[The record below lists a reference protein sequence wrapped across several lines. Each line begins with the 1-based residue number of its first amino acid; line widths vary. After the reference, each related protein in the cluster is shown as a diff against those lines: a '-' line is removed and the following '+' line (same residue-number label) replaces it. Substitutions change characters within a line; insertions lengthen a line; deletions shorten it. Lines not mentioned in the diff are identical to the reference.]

1 MPKRATSKHVPS
13 AWSAADIR
21 HDDRVILRID
31 ANVPMANGRV
41 SVHGRHRLHANVP
54 EIERLQ
60 SRGARIVLVAHLGD
74 PKGRSVKALSLAPVA
89 RALSRVLKHN
99 VRFVPHLP
107 GADAERVIDRMA
119 PGAIVMLENL
129 RFDAG
134 ETENGAAFA
143 KRLASCGDV
152 FVNNA
157 FSVCHRKHASIVGV
171 TKYLPSFAGELV
183 VREVK
188 ALSAVPKKPFV
199 LVLGGIKMSTKIPLI
214 ETLGKKADAILIG
227 GGSAM
232 TMLAASMGK
241 RLPQAALF
249 TKPADVAEAKAIAK
263 KYGKKIFLPCD
274 LLVTKNAVP
283 DIGPETVR
291 CFVRA
296 LAGAKTIVWNG
307 PLGNTDRKDGFAGTL
322 AVARAIAKNTSATS
336 LVGGGETV
344 ECLEEFNL
352 TDHFTHVSTGGGA
365 MLAFLSGEALPGLE
379 VLVK

>member
-1 MPKRATSKHVPS
+1 MPKRGTSTDKLKTWAT
-13 AWSAADIR
+13 ADIH

-31 ANVPMANGRV
+31 ANVPMMNGRV
-41 SVHGRHRLHANVP
+41 SLYGRHRLHANIA

-60 SRGARIVLVAHLGD
+60 SRGARIVIVAHLGD
-74 PKGRSVKALSLAPVA
+74 PKGRSLKALSLAPVA
-89 RALSRVLKHN
+89 RALGRVLKHS

-107 GADAERVIDRMA
+107 GDEAERVIDRMA
-119 PGAIVMLENL
+119 PGGIIMLENL

-134 ETENGAAFA
+134 ETENDSAFA

-157 FSVCHRKHASIVGV
+157 FGVCHRKHASMVGV

-188 ALSAVPKKPFV
+188 ALSTVPKKPFV
-199 LVLGGIKMSTKIPLI
+199 LILGGIKISTKIPLI
-214 ETLGKKADAILIG
+214 EKFGTKADAILIG
-227 GGSAM
+227 GGSAL

-241 RLPQAALF
+241 TLPQAAIF
-249 TKPADVAEAKAIAK
+249 TKAADVAEAKAVAK

-291 CFVRA
+291 CFIRA
-296 LAGAKTIVWNG
+296 IEKAKTIVWNG
-307 PLGNTDRKDGFAGTL
+307 PLGNTERKDGFVGTL
-322 AVARAIAKNTSATS
+322 AIARAIAKNSSAIS
-336 LVGGGETV
+336 IIGGGETV
-344 ECLEEFNL
+344 ECLEEFDL
-352 TDHFTHVSTGGGA
+352 TDRFTHVSTGGGA

-379 VLVK
+379 VL